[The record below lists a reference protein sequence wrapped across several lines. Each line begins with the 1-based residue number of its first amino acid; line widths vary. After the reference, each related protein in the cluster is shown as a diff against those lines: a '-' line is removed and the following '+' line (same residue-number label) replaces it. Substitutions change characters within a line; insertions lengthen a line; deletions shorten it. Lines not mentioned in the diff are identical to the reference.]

1 MNNIFI
7 DNIKLNEEDHIYI
20 LQDDPEF
27 NFTSSTTFLHKF
39 FDPFD
44 KQAVADSLLKNVPKY
59 KNCTKEELFKEW
71 EQSATIGTHVHLE
84 VENYI
89 LTKKATTHPKS
100 KAGAKWIDGVP
111 PWLALYPEKILYS
124 TEIGIA
130 GMIDLLIYDSDTDE
144 YVIVD
149 WKTNKKISKNSY
161 KGKMGSKKSSKDLED
176 CNFIKYSLQLSLY
189 RYILE
194 EYYGMKVKNS
204 FIVHLK
210 VGGSETI
217 KCPYLKE
224 SIIKMLEEGH
234 D

>member
-7 DNIKLNEEDHIYI
+7 DNIKLNEKDHVYE
-20 LQDDPEF
+20 LYDDPEF
-27 NFTSSTTFLHKF
+27 NFISSTTFLHKF
-39 FDPFD
+39 FEPFD
-44 KQAVADSLLKNVPKY
+44 KHAVADNLLKNVPKY
-59 KNCTKEELFKEW
+59 KQYTKEGLLKEW
-71 EQSATIGTHVHLE
+71 EQSAIIGTQVHLE

-89 LTKKATTHPKS
+89 LTKDHPTHPKS
-100 KAGAKWIDGVP
+100 KAGTKWVDGVP
-111 PWLALYPEKILYS
+111 PWLSLYPEKILYS
-124 TEIGIA
+124 TELGIA
-130 GMIDLLIYDSDTDE
+130 GMMDLLIYDSATDE

-161 KGKMGSKKSSKDLED
+161 KGKMGSKESSKDLED
-176 CNFIKYSLQLSLY
+176 CNFTKYSLQLSLY

-194 EYYGMKVKNS
+194 EYYDMKIKNS

-224 SIIKMLEEGH
+224 HIVKMLEEGH